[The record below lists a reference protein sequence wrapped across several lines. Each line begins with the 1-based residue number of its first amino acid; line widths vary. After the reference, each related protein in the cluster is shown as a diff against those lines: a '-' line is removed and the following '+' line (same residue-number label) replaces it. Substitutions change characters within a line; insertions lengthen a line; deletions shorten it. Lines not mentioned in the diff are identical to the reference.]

1 MRIGRCSPLI
11 FFTFLI
17 LFGRQGAAASDGP
30 IPIFLSKELGVRT
43 LSDVAT
49 ALDRPLDG
57 GWVVKM
63 AAGEKRRIRTC
74 RDFVVVTKSRFE
86 LPNAV
91 DWAAWWQQGA
101 HCFALDALQGARPA
115 LRSHLGWFR
124 FSKTGI
130 TKLPPRLALLESP
143 DDLDEATAAERACH
157 GWGRFDE
164 TLRIRIEAPDTA
176 ALRSDGWT
184 GRLVLYAR
192 ADIDGDGVEDLLI
205 RRDARA
211 TGGSAVES
219 RVFVVTQSLP
229 TACTRVVRVMGAPDD
244 VGSP

>member
-1 MRIGRCSPLI
+1 M

-17 LFGRQGAAASDGP
+17 LFGMQSVAASDGP
-30 IPIFLSKELGVRT
+30 IPIFLSKELGVGA

-63 AAGEKRRIRTC
+63 AAGEKRKIKTC
-74 RDFVVVTKSRFE
+74 RDFVAVTKSRFE

-124 FSKTGI
+124 FSKPGI
-130 TKLPPRLALLESP
+130 AKLPPSLALLESP
-143 DDLDEATAAERACH
+143 DDLDEVAAAEQACH
-157 GWGRFDE
+157 GWVRFDK
-164 TLRIRIEAPDTA
+164 TLRIRIEAPDRA
-176 ALRSDGWT
+176 SLRSEGWT

-192 ADIDGDGVEDLLI
+192 ADIDGDGVEDLVI
-205 RRDARA
+205 RRDGRA
-211 TGGSAVES
+211 TGGTAVES
-219 RVFVVTQSLP
+219 RVFVVTQSSP
-229 TACTRVVRVMGAPDD
+229 TECTRVVRVMGAPDAA
-244 VGSP
+244 GSP

>member
-1 MRIGRCSPLI
+1 M
-11 FFTFLI
+11 FFIFLI
-17 LFGRQGAAASDGP
+17 LFGMQGAAASDGP
-30 IPIFLSKELGVRT
+30 IPIFLSKELGVAA

-63 AAGEKRRIRTC
+63 AAGEKRRIKTC
-74 RDFVVVTKSRFE
+74 RDFVAVTKSQFE

-101 HCFALDALQGARPA
+101 HCFALDVLEGARPA

-124 FSKTGI
+124 FSKLGI
-130 TKLPPRLALLESP
+130 TKLPPRLALSESP
-143 DDLDEATAAERACH
+143 DDLDEVAAAERACNS
-157 GWGRFDE
+157 WGHFDE
-164 TLRIRIEAPDTA
+164 TLRIRIEAPDRA
-176 ALRSDGWT
+176 VLRSDGWT

-205 RRDARA
+205 RRDGSA
-211 TGGSAVES
+211 TGGTAVES
-219 RVFVVTQSLP
+219 RVFVVTQSSP
-229 TACTRVVRVMGAPDD
+229 TECARVVRVMGAPDAT
-244 VGSP
+244 GSP